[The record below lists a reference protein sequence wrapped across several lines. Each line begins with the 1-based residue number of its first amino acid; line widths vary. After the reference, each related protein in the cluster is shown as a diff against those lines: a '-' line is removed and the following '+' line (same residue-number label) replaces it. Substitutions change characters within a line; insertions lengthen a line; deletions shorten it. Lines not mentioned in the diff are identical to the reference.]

1 MCLRSKQFKKLIIVR
16 LDTPKHLYTFQM
28 VADKTGLID
37 FTKHNFETNTDIF
50 QSNLPSE
57 NNHVSNSRVYKDFKN
72 LLIEQT
78 INNEDLI
85 SDDVDFDSWVPF
97 INDFIEEGDFEEA
110 VQSLKVDSEQFLE
123 DNDILSKNPVF
134 FKQINQCFD
143 RLYNLQ
149 DDIDGL
155 KLAENLQNLDEYLN
169 NEIKNLLVIKEKS
182 YKLSTNDNKLKAC
195 SSYIE
200 NLLGILELF
209 NNCNDLIN
217 NSKNYIAALNTLKT
231 LEIYLNK
238 SLTTTTKFDFM
249 RLFKDRII
257 FIKEKIKTEIFL
269 QLKESLNPK
278 LDKKFERY
286 GLMYQDLFYN
296 GYLKNWK
303 TFLSKNMIFKK
314 MNATQDAMNLKFNS
328 EMEKLMRVNFI
339 DDPHFESVQ
348 TELLSLEKW
357 YNLIPFFDAL
367 QVFKLFDEYDTTNS
381 LTETQQILGGTTEL
395 DQLLLEC
402 QKIFKAFKQELIKPL
417 VLDDN
422 MNDETTKKDINR
434 NTLNKK
440 SFFKDVE
447 EFTTYV
453 HKLIGLIRFET
464 YIEEKTDHV
473 FNDSLNIYGF
483 WKQFLGTFVD
493 EVFLYITNNN
503 LNNSEFYTQMNDNL
517 AILIIAFKEN
527 NLYYNDLLD
536 LQLENFKLYTLK
548 EFATFD
554 VSFKNLLNDD
564 DFMPLNLD
572 EKKLF
577 SKILKLCWF
586 KDEDMEAFENQNL
599 IKNGVINTSNN
610 ADFLVCLPFSPLYPM
625 TCSLLRKIE
634 SNMVKFIDYYNFEN
648 LTLDFKKK
656 VVEGIDKIFMDSVI
670 NNFEQKLTT
679 TSREALSQ
687 IYINLEYFHLAT
699 LEMSTKLVR
708 TLRLN
713 KNFKL
718 NSCDKMNDLRDSI
731 ENKLI
736 HLIDSKVQDLIEMIE
751 IDWTIEK
758 VYNEPNLIIS
768 DIAQFLEMMFTS
780 TLINLPPQI
789 RTLLIF
795 REFDILTD
803 RFMKIFI
810 HDTPDRITPQAV
822 LNFETDINCL
832 QCVIGALFNDV
843 IFKNDDVTSK
853 ESLTSTFDEINQ
865 YIKLIKTGRIDEN
878 FANMRMKIYPRI
890 QPEMALKLM
899 RKLSTYQNM
908 LKEKEEEKIRQLE
921 LENELANGDKK
932 DTLSLY
938 ATQSKKLF
946 GLGKKKDDSS
956 RSGDDSRSLFSSKNK
971 KKLASVFQ
979 RKGL

>member
-1 MCLRSKQFKKLIIVR
+1 
-16 LDTPKHLYTFQM
+16 M
-28 VADKTGLID
+28 VADNTGLID
-37 FTKHNFETNTDIF
+37 FNKHNFEANTDIF
-50 QSNLPSE
+50 QSNLSLK
-57 NNHVSNSRVYKDFKN
+57 NNNNVSNSRVYKDFKN

-78 INNEDLI
+78 INNEDLTQN
-85 SDDVDFDSWVPF
+85 DNEYDSWVPF
-97 INDFIEEGDFEEA
+97 INDFIEEGKLEEA
-110 VQSLKVDSEQFLE
+110 VESLQIDSEQFLE

-134 FKQINQCFD
+134 FKQINQCFEK
-143 RLYNLQ
+143 LYNLQ

-155 KLAENLQNLDEYLN
+155 KLAENLQSLDEYLN
-169 NEIKNLLVIKEKS
+169 SEIKNLLAIKEKN

-209 NNCNDLIN
+209 NNCNEFIN
-217 NSKNYIAALNTLKT
+217 NSKNFIAALNTLKT

-238 SLTTTTKFDFM
+238 SLTTTNKFDFM
-249 RLFKDRII
+249 RLFKDRIV

-286 GLMYQDLFYN
+286 GLMYQDLYHN

-303 TFLSKNMIFKK
+303 LFLSKNLIFKK
-314 MNATQDAMNLKFNS
+314 MNVTQDAMNLKFNS
-328 EMEKLMRVNFI
+328 DMEKLMRVNFLE
-339 DDPHFESVQ
+339 DPHLESIQ
-348 TELLSLEKW
+348 RDLLSLDKW

-381 LTETQQILGGTTEL
+381 LTETQQIIGGTTEL

-417 VLDDN
+417 ILDDSITE
-422 MNDETTKKDINR
+422 ETSKKDINR

-440 SFFKDVE
+440 SFFNDIND
-447 EFTTYV
+447 FNIYIQ
-453 HKLIGLIRFET
+453 KLIGLIQFET
-464 YIEEKTDHV
+464 FIEKKTDHV
-473 FNDSLNIYGF
+473 FKDSLNIYGF

-493 EVFLYITNNN
+493 EVFLYITNNE
-503 LNNSEFYTQMNDNL
+503 LNNSEFYTQINDNL
-517 AILIIAFKEN
+517 AILIVAFKEN
-527 NLYYNDLLD
+527 NLYYSDLLD

-548 EFATFD
+548 EFTTFD

-599 IKNGVINTSNN
+599 IENGAINTSNN
-610 ADFLVCLPFSPLYPM
+610 DEFLVCLPFSPLYPM

-634 SNMVKFIDYYNFEN
+634 SNMVKFIDFYNFEN
-648 LTLDFKKK
+648 LTLDFKKQ
-656 VVEGIDKIFMDSVI
+656 VVQGIDKIFMDSVI
-670 NNFEQKLTT
+670 NSFEQKLTT

-713 KNFKL
+713 KNFQLK
-718 NSCDKMNDLRDSI
+718 SCDKMNDLRDSI

-751 IDWTIEK
+751 IDWTSEK
-758 VYNEPNLIIS
+758 VSNEPNLIIS

-795 REFDILTD
+795 REFDIITD
-803 RFMKIFI
+803 RFLKIFI
-810 HDTPDRITPQAV
+810 HDTPNRITPQAV

-832 QCVIGALFNDV
+832 QSVIDALFNGV
-843 IFKNDDVTSK
+843 IFKNDDITSR

-865 YIKLIKTGRIDEN
+865 YIKLIKTGKIDEN

-890 QPEMALKLM
+890 QPELALKLM
-899 RKLSTYQNM
+899 KKLSTYQNM
-908 LKEKEEEKIRQLE
+908 LKEKEEERIRQLE
-921 LENELANGDKK
+921 LENELTSGDKK

-956 RSGDDSRSLFSSKNK
+956 KLGDDSRSLFSSKNK

>member
-1 MCLRSKQFKKLIIVR
+1 
-16 LDTPKHLYTFQM
+16 M

-50 QSNLPSE
+50 QNNISTKN

-78 INNEDLI
+78 INNEDLTPN
-85 SDDVDFDSWVPF
+85 DVDFDSWVPF

-143 RLYNLQ
+143 KLYNLQ

-155 KLAENLQNLDEYLN
+155 KLAENLQHLDEYLN
-169 NEIKNLLVIKEKS
+169 NEIRNLLVIKEKN

-217 NSKNYIAALNTLKT
+217 NSKNFIGALNTLKT

-238 SLTTTTKFDFM
+238 SLTTTNKFDFM
-249 RLFKDRII
+249 RLFKDKII

-303 TFLSKNMIFKK
+303 SFLSKNMVFKK

-328 EMEKLMRVNFI
+328 DMERLMRVNLI

-348 TELLSLEKW
+348 TDLLSLDKW

-367 QVFKLFDEYDTTNS
+367 QVFKLFDEYDTS
-381 LTETQQILGGTTEL
+381 SSPTETQQILGGTTEL

-422 MNDETTKKDINR
+422 INDETTKKDINR

-440 SFFKDVE
+440 SFFNDVN
-447 EFTTYV
+447 EFTTYI
-453 HKLIGLIRFET
+453 HKLIGLIRFEA

-483 WKQFLGTFVD
+483 WKQFSGTFVD
-493 EVFLYITNNN
+493 EVFLYITNND

-548 EFATFD
+548 EFTTFD

-586 KDEDMEAFENQNL
+586 KDEDMEAFESQNL
-599 IKNGVINTSNN
+599 IKNGAINTSNS

-670 NNFEQKLTT
+670 SNFKQKLTT

-699 LEMSTKLVR
+699 LEMSSKLVR

-718 NSCDKMNDLRDSI
+718 TSCDKMNDLRDSI

-758 VYNEPNLIIS
+758 VSNEPNLIIS

-795 REFDILTD
+795 REFDIITD
-803 RFMKIFI
+803 RFLKIFI
-810 HDTPDRITPQAV
+810 HDTPNRITPQAV

-832 QCVIGALFNDV
+832 QSVIDALFNGV
-843 IFKNDDVTSK
+843 IFKNDDVTSR

-865 YIKLIKTGRIDEN
+865 YIKLIKTGKIDEN
-878 FANMRMKIYPRI
+878 FASMRMKIYPRI
-890 QPEMALKLM
+890 QPELALKLM
-899 RKLSTYQNM
+899 KKLSTYQNM
-908 LKEKEEEKIRQLE
+908 LKEKEEERIRQLE
-921 LENELANGDKK
+921 LENELTSGDKK